1 MIPDAHPSSKSPL
14 FLTGLSGLMAR
25 TAGRTDLLVGLV
37 DGPVIVDHQEF
48 AGAHIESLR
57 EQDVADMDADDAAAL
72 HATSTAG
79 VLVAHR
85 ASRAPGICP
94 GVTLVT
100 RSVFS
105 SPAARSSGGAA
116 PEDLAEALVD
126 LTDAGVRLVNMSLS
140 LASGRHDGHRA
151 VQQALD
157 HASRRGVIV
166 VAAAGNEGAVDG
178 NVVTRHRA
186 VIPVVAYNRHGQ
198 PGWMS
203 TIGPSIGRGGVGAV
217 ADGLVSLGAHGDLR
231 PFGGTS
237 AAAAIVTGAI
247 ALLWSEL
254 PDTAPGELAR
264 AVTAFSSRR
273 TSVLPP
279 VMNAWR
285 AFELLLTARR

>member
-1 MIPDAHPSSKSPL
+1 M
-14 FLTGLSGLMAR
+14 R
-25 TAGRTDLLVGLV
+25 VGLV
-37 DGPVIVDHQEF
+37 DGPVIVGHQEF
-48 AGAHIESLR
+48 AGSHIESLR
-57 EQDVADMDADDAAAL
+57 AQDVADARADDDAAL

-79 VLVAHR
+79 VLVARR

-105 SPAARSSGGAA
+105 SPAARSSGSATQ
-116 PEDLAEALVD
+116 EELAQALVD

-140 LASGRHDGHRA
+140 LASAPRGGHRA
-151 VQQALD
+151 MQQALD

-166 VAAAGNEGAVDG
+166 VAAAGNEGALDG

-186 VIPVVAYNRHGQ
+186 VIPVVAYSRHGR
-198 PGWMS
+198 PGRMS
-203 TIGPSIGRGGVGAV
+203 TVGPSIGRRGVGAV
-217 ADGLVSLGAHGDLR
+217 ADGLVSLGAHGGMR

-237 AAAAIVTGAI
+237 AAAAIVTGAV

-254 PDTAPGELAR
+254 PDTGPGELAR
-264 AVTAFSSRR
+264 AVTGSASRR

-279 VMNAWR
+279 VMDARR
-285 AFELLLTARR
+285 AFESLLTAWR